1 MYADDVKIF
10 RPLSRPNDLLQN
22 DLDCLYAWCSLNC
35 MNLNV
40 GKCKFMSFCRET
52 PLSTSY
58 SINGAPLS
66 RLVTFVDLDILFDP
80 KLGFHPHMED
90 IVHKAMSILGC
101 IRRWATDFRDVYVTR
116 LLYTSLEYASIIC
129 CPSHTNYISKIESV
143 QKRFLLFCLR
153 HLGRDRSVRLPP
165 YTQHLK
171 LISLPTLV
179 SRRKMLNGVF
189 IHKLLTSDVSR
200 PFLLS
205 LLHFSIPTRSTR
217 SKTAL
222 YIPFCRTN
230 YILDSKFFKAIRDF
244 NDLSSSLDFHKSL
257 YLLKRDILSAIG

>member
-1 MYADDVKIF
+1 
-10 RPLSRPNDLLQN
+10 
-22 DLDCLYAWCSLNC
+22 
-35 MNLNV
+35 
-40 GKCKFMSFCRET
+40 
-52 PLSTSY
+52 
-58 SINGAPLS
+58 
-66 RLVTFVDLDILFDP
+66 
-80 KLGFHPHMED
+80 
-90 IVHKAMSILGC
+90 
-101 IRRWATDFRDVYVTR
+101 VTR
-116 LLYTSLEYASIIC
+116 LLYTSLVRPLLEYASIVW

-143 QKRFLLFCLR
+143 QKQFLLFCLR
-153 HLGRDRSVRLPP
+153 HLGWDRSVYLPP
-165 YTQHLK
+165 YTQRLK

-179 SRRKMLNGVF
+179 SRRKMLNSVF
-189 IHKLLTSDVSR
+189 IHKLLTSDISS

-230 YILDSKFFKAIRDF
+230 YILHSKFFKAIRDF